1 MTTSVVPIVIVAS
14 LLYGGM
20 QPSDSSNDSIRESA
34 THTLSKDDPEMESL
48 DVQQNTIL
56 GSHA

>member
-1 MTTSVVPIVIVAS
+1 MEEYSHHA
-14 LLYGGM
+14 
-20 QPSDSSNDSIRESA
+20 DSSNDSIRESA

-48 DVQQNTIL
+48 DVQQQNTIL